1 MKVRQLHPIVEIV
14 IIAVTIAIAWLGFEL
29 VRDHYGVFAASAT
42 SLSCLVVSLVVLLIK
57 R

>member
-1 MKVRQLHPIVEIV
+1 MRQLHPIVEIV